1 MSLLRVVPILAFL
14 AISFPSLSYSQVLY
28 GSLVG
33 NVADPTN
40 ASVPGAAVRLKS
52 QETGSRRSTTESN
65 TQGPFSSATCNPDL
79 TMSSFRHRA
88 SRHSAG
94 QEW

>member
-33 NVADPTN
+33 NVTDPAN
-40 ASVPGAAVRLKS
+40 ASVPNASVRAEK
-52 QETGSRRSTTESN
+52 
-65 TQGPFSSATCNPDL
+65 
-79 TMSSFRHRA
+79 
-88 SRHSAG
+88 AG
-94 QEW
+94 